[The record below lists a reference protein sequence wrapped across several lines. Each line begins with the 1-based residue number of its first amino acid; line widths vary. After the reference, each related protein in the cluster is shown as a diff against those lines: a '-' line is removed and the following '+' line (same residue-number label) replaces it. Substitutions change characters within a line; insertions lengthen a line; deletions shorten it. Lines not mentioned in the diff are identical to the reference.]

1 MSKIG
6 FQAPYSINNR
16 NIQVLMEY
24 NKITFNGSQITL
36 SIRKSPIFIRA
47 VLSFVLVILFLF
59 PLVVTFLVLVFGD
72 GPHVG
77 IAFSYLFFW
86 GIGFYV
92 LRIILWNSF
101 GREILELSPDK
112 ISYVADYKYFK
123 DGRKEIGTDELQ
135 IEIGLEY
142 TDSDQLGRLQLING
156 SESIESVLQMD
167 ISELEELRRKL
178 LVHYGQSH

>member
-1 MSKIG
+1 M
-6 FQAPYSINNR
+6 
-16 NIQVLMEY
+16 
-24 NKITFNGSQITL
+24 
-36 SIRKSPIFIRA
+36 
-47 VLSFVLVILFLF
+47 
-59 PLVVTFLVLVFGD
+59 
-72 GPHVG
+72 
-77 IAFSYLFFW
+77 
-86 GIGFYV
+86 

-101 GREILELSPDK
+101 GREILELGPQG

-167 ISELEELRRKL
+167 ISELEELRAKL
-178 LVHYGQSH
+178 LKHYNKSP